1 MFRMI
6 EGLLNRQQLDE
17 LAAIAK
23 RANFVDGRI
32 SNPHSK
38 VKNNLQ
44 INDQAAQ
51 QKSAQIMGS
60 ALLESED
67 FINFAMPAEFAPPL
81 LARYDPDMNYGLHPD
96 AAIMTIGQS
105 SFRTDLSCTMFLED
119 PDQYEGGALRIVLG
133 SEDVRIKGPA
143 GSAIVY
149 PSHTLHE
156 VEKVVKGQRLVG
168 LTFIRSQIQDSQQR
182 ELLYELG
189 EVAALE
195 GLKMTDENYTRI
207 RAVQFNLQRMWAKP

>member
-1 MFRMI
+1 MFRLI
-6 EGLLNRQQLDE
+6 ENVLNRQQLGE
-17 LAAIAK
+17 LGTIAK
-23 RANFVDGRI
+23 CANFVEGRI

-51 QKSAQIMGS
+51 QKSAQIMAD
-60 ALLESED
+60 ALLTNED

-96 AAIMTIGQS
+96 AAIMPLGQAS
-105 SFRTDLSCTMFLED
+105 IRADMSCTLFLED
-119 PDQYEGGALRIVLG
+119 PDAYEGGALRIVLG
-133 SEDVRIKGPA
+133 TETLRIKGPA

-168 LTFIRSQIQDSQQR
+168 LTFIRSQVQDSQKR

-207 RAVQFNLQRMWAKP
+207 RAVQYNLQRMWISP